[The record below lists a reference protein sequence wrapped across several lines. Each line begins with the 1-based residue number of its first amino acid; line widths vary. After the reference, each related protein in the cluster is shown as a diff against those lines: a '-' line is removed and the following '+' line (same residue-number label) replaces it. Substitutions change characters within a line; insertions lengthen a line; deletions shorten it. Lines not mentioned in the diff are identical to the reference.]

1 MLAIF
6 LSLALP
12 LFVAAD
18 AYRSAR
24 KPRPAEELA
33 AGKRSRLLQLA
44 LILAVGIGFSRFV
57 RSDLIQAYKIPSG
70 AMEPTLLIGDH
81 IIVNKLDYGFRLPD
95 SIFGLTPFAS
105 QLPYGKYLFPIESV
119 HRGDVVVFVFPE
131 DRSKDF
137 VKRVVAIP
145 GDTVEVKAGMLYLNG
160 RRVPD
165 PHAHFEKSLGERL
178 SSSRADFMGPLKLAP
193 NQYFVLGDNRDHS
206 YDSRFWGPIT
216 RDAIE
221 GHVRSIYWSCADE
234 LSALSCFYDVR
245 WSRMFNLVH

>member
-1 MLAIF
+1 MSAATATAGSEIARAPLPKQRPWLAALLSLVVPGLGHVYARNFRRGLNWLLGWMLLIIFLAFGGPITMLAIF

-137 VKRVVAIP
+137 VKRVVAI
-145 GDTVEVKAGMLYLNG
+145 
-160 RRVPD
+160 
-165 PHAHFEKSLGERL
+165 
-178 SSSRADFMGPLKLAP
+178 
-193 NQYFVLGDNRDHS
+193 Q
-206 YDSRFWGPIT
+206 
-216 RDAIE
+216 
-221 GHVRSIYWSCADE
+221 
-234 LSALSCFYDVR
+234 
-245 WSRMFNLVH
+245 